1 MRPALTASVRSRAGL
16 AAGLLA
22 LAVAAVGT
30 AGTAHA
36 EGCDDQNGEKKNDG
50 KNFHIE
56 YRNGQKVHVID
67 TVIAVCGKV
76 PRPSVVY
83 VLQAKNIN
91 YAWETLK
98 QDFLPLIL
106 ASVTKA
112 PF

>member
-1 MRPALTASVRSRAGL
+1 MRAAALAIAAAAALTAS
-16 AAGLLA
+16 
-22 LAVAAVGT
+22 T
-30 AGTAHA
+30 APARA
-36 EGCDDQNGEKKNDG
+36 EGCDEEEGEKKGDG

-91 YAWETLK
+91 YEWENLK
-98 QDFLPLIL
+98 QDFLPLII
-106 ASVTKA
+106 ATVKKA